1 MNSILIYEFA
11 NTNVI
16 LIIDKI
22 EWQKCKIDDFI
33 VQIYI
38 HIKLQETKT
47 KTIDLFY
54 NVNKLLYQFINSIV
68 INSYIREL
76 VC

>member
-33 VQIYI
+33 V
-38 HIKLQETKT
+38 
-47 KTIDLFY
+47 
-54 NVNKLLYQFINSIV
+54 
-68 INSYIREL
+68 
-76 VC
+76 